1 MPMAAYGWLR
11 LSVCKSM
18 SIAALGKWMGIQDVF
33 CLRAGKGG
41 IFMQVIS
48 GMRPAFVSWPG
59 YRNGSAGR
67 SAGAA
72 FPGMEMSG
80 KPSAGSSASERT
92 QEIRQMLRE
101 LERSTEEKENSL
113 FGVTSGGNGMGAKTQ
128 QTNTRDKKTGLHT
141 KYRYNYK
148 DVSGKILRAKNSV
161 SAGLAVIA
169 AKRKVVEVKRKLLAE
184 DGDSDELQLALTH
197 AQRMEMAARK
207 KKHHLEQEEMVK
219 AVQERDAERERQNEA
234 AHSMAE
240 AAQEQI
246 AEREDAVFEERGK
259 LADAL
264 SEQRRQMSAANTEM
278 RMPEM
283 TGPAAGASGA
293 MLAETAGADA
303 GGQMEELN
311 QMLAGFGEEM
321 LRELEEAMEQF
332 ENMEILDPHMSEEE
346 LEEVKRK
353 HRIAEQKMILKA
365 DMDYLK
371 GSIRHTLAKGAGIPG
386 MGSGTASPAAVGMQA
401 PAGEAAAPPAV
412 AIDVQL

>member
-1 MPMAAYGWLR
+1 
-11 LSVCKSM
+11 
-18 SIAALGKWMGIQDVF
+18 
-33 CLRAGKGG
+33 
-41 IFMQVIS
+41 MQMIS
-48 GMRPAFVSWPG
+48 GMQSAFVSQAD
-59 YRNGSAGR
+59 YRSGFAGRGSAG
-67 SAGAA
+67 AV
-72 FPGMEMSG
+72 FPGLEMSG

-92 QEIRQMLRE
+92 REIRQMLRE
-101 LERSTEEKENSL
+101 LERSSEEKEDSL
-113 FGVTSGGNGMGAKTQ
+113 FGVTAGGHGMSAKTQ

-161 SAGLAVIA
+161 SAGQAMIA

-184 DGDSDELQLALTH
+184 GGDSDELQLALTH

-219 AVQERDAERERQNEA
+219 AVQERDAERERQNDA
-234 AHSMAE
+234 AYSMAE

-246 AEREDAVFEERGK
+246 AQREDAVFEEREK

-264 SEQRRQMSAANTEM
+264 SEQRKQLSGANTEM
-278 RMPEM
+278 RIVEPSGTMIAEM
-283 TGPAAGASGA
+283 TGAN
-293 MLAETAGADA
+293 AE
-303 GGQMEELN
+303 GQMEELN
-311 QMLAGFGEEM
+311 QMLASFGEDM

-332 ENMEILDPHMSEEE
+332 EDMEILDPHMSEEE
-346 LEEVKRK
+346 LEDVKRK

-386 MGSGTASPAAVGMQA
+386 MGSGTASPVAAGIQA
-401 PAGEAAAPPAV
+401 PSVEAASTPAV

>member
-1 MPMAAYGWLR
+1 
-11 LSVCKSM
+11 
-18 SIAALGKWMGIQDVF
+18 
-33 CLRAGKGG
+33 
-41 IFMQVIS
+41 MQMIS
-48 GMRPAFVSWPG
+48 GMQSAFVSQVD
-59 YRNGSAGR
+59 YRSGFAGRGSAG
-67 SAGAA
+67 AV
-72 FPGMEMSG
+72 FPGLEMSG

-92 QEIRQMLRE
+92 REIRQMLRE
-101 LERSTEEKENSL
+101 LERSSEEKEDSL
-113 FGVTSGGNGMGAKTQ
+113 FGVTAGGHGMSAKTQ

-161 SAGLAVIA
+161 SAGQAMIA

-184 DGDSDELQLALTH
+184 GGDSDELQLALTH

-219 AVQERDAERERQNEA
+219 AVQERDAERERQNDA
-234 AHSMAE
+234 AYSMAE

-246 AEREDAVFEERGK
+246 AQREDAVLEEREK

-264 SEQRRQMSAANTEM
+264 SEQRKQL
-278 RMPEM
+278 
-283 TGPAAGASGA
+283 SGA
-293 MLAETAGADA
+293 NAE
-303 GGQMEELN
+303 GQMEELN
-311 QMLAGFGEEM
+311 QMLASFGEDM

-332 ENMEILDPHMSEEE
+332 EDMEILDPHMSEEE
-346 LEEVKRK
+346 LEDVKRK

-386 MGSGTASPAAVGMQA
+386 MSSGTASPVAAGIQA
-401 PAGEAAAPPAV
+401 PSVEAASTPAV